1 MPSIFQAILR
11 KTEIINNYFKNF
23 NMADLSGT
31 KIIIIV
37 LIYFWLVKALILI
50 KLIPACC
57 SQFPTVKGLF

>member
-1 MPSIFQAILR
+1 MLSIFQTILR

-37 LIYFWLVKALILI
+37 LIYFWLVKAFYQAYTCLL
-50 KLIPACC
+50 LSVSHC
-57 SQFPTVKGLF
+57 